1 VYYPGARQRLG
12 DLCERYPQGKQFPG
26 AEHQPDL
33 LFVRIEDPKPDE
45 YGLRNEAFGPAL
57 YEVEVDSGSD
67 ANTFLEKAAEL
78 VNSDRIW
85 GSLSMTVIIDPK
97 TEHETEFQAFLE
109 KLEWGSVGVNCW
121 GGMAFYF
128 GLGWGAFPKDIQSG
142 NGRLLEALCLQH
154 IQKGVI
160 QAPFANLLQPKLHER
175 FVPQFFKNM
184 YKFEMHHDLL
194 HLPGFLLGFVA
205 HPL

>member
-1 VYYPGARQRLG
+1 MADPSAHLHRYRTFTAGSCSGQELGAKGCVSEGNRGLIVQVLKRKLKQAALLNKVYYPGARQRLG

-85 GSLSMTVIIDPK
+85 GSLSMV
-97 TEHETEFQAFLE
+97 ASL
-109 KLEWGSVGVNCW
+109 
-121 GGMAFYF
+121 
-128 GLGWGAFPKDIQSG
+128 
-142 NGRLLEALCLQH
+142 
-154 IQKGVI
+154 
-160 QAPFANLLQPKLHER
+160 ANLTRP
-175 FVPQFFKNM
+175 
-184 YKFEMHHDLL
+184 LL
-194 HLPGFLLGFVA
+194 SIPRPNTKQNSKPF
-205 HPL
+205 

>member
-1 VYYPGARQRLG
+1 MYYPGARQRLG

-85 GSLSMTVIIDPK
+85 GSLSMV
-97 TEHETEFQAFLE
+97 ASL
-109 KLEWGSVGVNCW
+109 
-121 GGMAFYF
+121 
-128 GLGWGAFPKDIQSG
+128 
-142 NGRLLEALCLQH
+142 
-154 IQKGVI
+154 
-160 QAPFANLLQPKLHER
+160 ANLTRP
-175 FVPQFFKNM
+175 
-184 YKFEMHHDLL
+184 LL
-194 HLPGFLLGFVA
+194 SIPRPNTKQNSKPF
-205 HPL
+205 